1 MKRFWLHQTGRSKT
15 TAKSTARTYQPL
27 CTNNLPSSPI
37 PCSMLLT
44 AKTHS
49 RVWSWQIRPQIP
61 MTCFQRRPL
70 VDKTNQIRVRLVRL
84 AMFKRS
90 INYPQIYQS
99 LTPGKPLLFPSW
111 VTMWSRQWNVSGVDR
126 YAPPLGVMC
135 AIRTKHVLL
144 EKKKKKRKPFVVM
157 RISIDSTQT
166 LVITLGNL
174 TSAMQRIK
182 K

>member
-70 VDKTNQIRVRLVRL
+70 VDKTNQIRVKLVRL

-144 EKKKKKRKPFVVM
+144 EKKKKKETIRCDAHLDRQYTDF
-157 RISIDSTQT
+157 
-166 LVITLGNL
+166 GNHVGQFDICN
-174 TSAMQRIK
+174 AK
-182 K
+182 D